1 MKQLCL
7 QYCGLTE
14 EDSVCFNHQI
24 KKCQGICAGHED
36 AESYN
41 ERVQQIIT
49 MYSYD
54 YDNFMIID
62 KGRNGD
68 EKSIIL
74 VRNQRY
80 AGYGYIDESA
90 QIMSIDDVGSYL
102 VSKTSYPDADDLVK
116 SWLRLKRREIVK
128 F

>member
-1 MKQLCL
+1 
-7 QYCGLTE
+7 
-14 EDSVCFNHQI
+14 
-24 KKCQGICAGHED
+24 
-36 AESYN
+36 
-41 ERVQQIIT
+41 

-74 VRNQRY
+74 IRNQRY